1 MSALMKLPVIYIF
14 THDSIGVGEDGPT
27 HQPVEHLT
35 ALRAT
40 PGVDVF
46 RPADARETAAAWE
59 SALSAKN
66 PTCLILSRQTLPLCE
81 GSGKAALKGGYA
93 LSDCEG
99 APEVLLIASGSEVA
113 PCLQAQAALREKGV
127 NARVISMPCT
137 EIFERQSA
145 EYKESVL
152 PAAVRARVCVE
163 AGSPLGWYK
172 YAGLDGKVIG
182 MESFGASAP
191 AGELFKHYGF
201 TAEHIA
207 QTAESLLK

>member
-1 MSALMKLPVIYIF
+1 
-14 THDSIGVGEDGPT
+14 
-27 HQPVEHLT
+27 
-35 ALRAT
+35 
-40 PGVDVF
+40 
-46 RPADARETAAAWE
+46 
-59 SALSAKN
+59 
-66 PTCLILSRQTLPLCE
+66 
-81 GSGKAALKGGYA
+81 
-93 LSDCEG
+93 
-99 APEVLLIASGSEVA
+99 
-113 PCLQAQAALREKGV
+113 
-127 NARVISMPCT
+127 MPCT